1 AGVEVEGDLGEAG
14 DLPLQPGVDVAALA
28 RLGEGVVV
36 AGEVVA
42 GDSRV
47 EPPTLAAHP
56 AGQEGAERA
65 AVDAVLREA
74 GARLR
79 VVVEAQRTLR
89 AAVVDLRGDLGALA
103 QRAGDLE
110 VEEIL
115 AEGVGLLGLERVGAR
130 VLGEGL
136 RVDRVEGELR
146 LLAAREAEE
155 ADVSRRSA
163 PVAAE

>member
-1 AGVEVEGDLGEAG
+1 
-14 DLPLQPGVDVAALA
+14 
-28 RLGEGVVV
+28 
-36 AGEVVA
+36 
-42 GDSRV
+42 
-47 EPPTLAAHP
+47 
-56 AGQEGAERA
+56 
-65 AVDAVLREA
+65 
-74 GARLR
+74 
-79 VVVEAQRTLR
+79 
-89 AAVVDLRGDLGALA
+89 GDLGALA

-163 PVAAE
+163 PVAAEEERLLIDARVLAPSVGLLPGGTRPERQTGV